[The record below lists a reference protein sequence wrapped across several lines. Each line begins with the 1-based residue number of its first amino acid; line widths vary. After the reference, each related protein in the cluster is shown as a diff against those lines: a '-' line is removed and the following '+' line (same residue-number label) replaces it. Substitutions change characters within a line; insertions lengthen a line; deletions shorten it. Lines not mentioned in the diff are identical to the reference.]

1 MYKERKRNNDLR
13 GRVLRCLC
21 EAFQL
26 QLLPNRQ
33 KVVQAVFLDLNFP
46 VVDEVH
52 HRYQICSL
60 RLRVHLYENT
70 KLNQGTPSVPSEA
83 MAVDGHCSRD
93 LEKMCLMPT
102 GSPEL

>member
-1 MYKERKRNNDLR
+1 ML
-13 GRVLRCLC
+13 GCLC

-26 QLLPNRQ
+26 QLLPDCQ
-33 KVVQAVFLDLNFP
+33 KVVQAVLFNFHFP

-83 MAVDGHCSRD
+83 TAVDGHYSRD
-93 LEKMCLMPT
+93 LGKMCSTLT
-102 GSPEL
+102 GLPEKKYF